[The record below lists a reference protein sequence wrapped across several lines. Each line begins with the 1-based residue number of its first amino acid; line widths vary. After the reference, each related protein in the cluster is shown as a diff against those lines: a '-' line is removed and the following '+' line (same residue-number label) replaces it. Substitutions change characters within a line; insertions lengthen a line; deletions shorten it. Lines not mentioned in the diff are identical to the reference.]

1 MINIRKTLQIYIF
14 SYLFFLFTSGL
25 FYFLLSPYLAITKK
39 VIYINTIAWFFEAL
53 ILLFTTMV
61 LLLLTRRKY
70 LAFFITF
77 LLYIIFLII
86 NVIKIRYLAT
96 PLYPIDF
103 SQLGDLFKTWELF
116 KIFLPALI
124 IMVIIIAAILRIGYK
139 KERVINGN
147 IFLINLLVA
156 TVLLTG
162 VLFYREN
169 IEVELRSLGIYHKKN
184 ANLPRRGLKYG
195 YLTNFVQAGL
205 FTSQSK
211 QPAHYGFAQIQKIVQ
226 KYDLNTPIERDDEH
240 QKPDNIIVLLIESF
254 TDPADF
260 GWQFSTNPV
269 ATFHALKESFPS
281 GHIYSPVFG
290 GKSINAEFE
299 LMTGMSN
306 RFTPIESMPYQE
318 FVKRNIPS
326 LPRTFKQANYTT
338 NTIQVIK
345 FKGFGYGKI
354 YEYLGVDNKISLAD
368 KEKYALDPTGKFTS
382 SEEIA
387 KEIIALT
394 NNQKS
399 SFVFS
404 FPNSSHSP
412 WLIDDYPDSNIFL
425 QNGSDARLDHEISA
439 YANAINHT
447 DVILKN
453 LIKHFRHSPEKTII
467 ITMGDHQPG
476 LHGYNRNYSYD
487 QRYSDYINMILKN
500 YKVPISV
507 WSNYTDFGARKI
519 HMSMNLLPSYIL
531 DLADIQL
538 KGFMKFN
545 NIIRNRMNIVTHI
558 IQREDGIFS
567 QDFPTEYKDLINDY
581 EMLQYDLLFGENYLT
596 RLID

>member
-1 MINIRKTLQIYIF
+1 
-14 SYLFFLFTSGL
+14 
-25 FYFLLSPYLAITKK
+25 
-39 VIYINTIAWFFEAL
+39 
-53 ILLFTTMV
+53 
-61 LLLLTRRKY
+61 
-70 LAFFITF
+70 
-77 LLYIIFLII
+77 
-86 NVIKIRYLAT
+86 
-96 PLYPIDF
+96 
-103 SQLGDLFKTWELF
+103 
-116 KIFLPALI
+116 
-124 IMVIIIAAILRIGYK
+124 MVIIIATILRIGYK
-139 KERVINGN
+139 KERVINGK

-156 TVLLTG
+156 TVLLTSL
-162 VLFYREN
+162 LFYREN
-169 IEVELRSLGIYHKKN
+169 IEVELRNLGIYHKKN

-195 YLTNFVQAGL
+195 YLTNFVQSGI
-205 FTSQSK
+205 FTSKSK
-211 QPAHYGFAQIQKIVQ
+211 QPEYYDFEQIQKIVR
-226 KYDLNTPIERDDEH
+226 KYDLNTPVKRDNGQ

-269 ATFHALKESFPS
+269 ATFHSLKESFPS
-281 GHIYSPVFG
+281 GYIYSPVFG

-318 FVKRNIPS
+318 FVKRNVPS
-326 LPRTFKQANYTT
+326 LPRTFNQANYTS
-338 NTIQVIK
+338 NTIQVVK

-368 KEKYALDPTGKFTS
+368 KEKYSLDPTGKFTS

-394 NNQKS
+394 NKQKS
-399 SFVFS
+399 SFIFS

-412 WLIDDYPDSNIFL
+412 WLIDNYPDTNIFL
-425 QNGSDARLDHEISA
+425 QNRSDTGLDNEISA

-447 DVILKN
+447 DIILKN
-453 LIKHFRHSPEKTII
+453 LIDNFRHSAEKTII

-487 QRYSDYINMILKN
+487 ERYSDYINMILKN

-507 WSNYTDFGARKI
+507 WSNYANFGSKNI

-531 DLADIQL
+531 DLAGIKL

-545 NIIRNRMNIVTHI
+545 NIVRKRMNVLTHI
-558 IQREDGIFS
+558 IQSEDGRFT
-567 QDFPTEYKDLINDY
+567 QDLPIEYKDLINAY
-581 EMLQYDLLFGENYLT
+581 EVLQYDILFGENHLAG
-596 RLID
+596 LID